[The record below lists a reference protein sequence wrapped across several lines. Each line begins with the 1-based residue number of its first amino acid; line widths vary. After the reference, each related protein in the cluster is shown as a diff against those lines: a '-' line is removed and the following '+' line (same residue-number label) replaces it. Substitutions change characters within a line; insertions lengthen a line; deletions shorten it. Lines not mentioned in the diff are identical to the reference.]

1 MNNNITEDKCS
12 LEVSKLLW
20 KHGMKT
26 PECLLDKW
34 LNINFIPTHAV
45 AIKWIRENFYL
56 DISTRYISWP
66 HLNEEKWTPYVD
78 TMIKYKKGR
87 KDRESMMI
95 MMANEESQYLAT
107 EAALLHT
114 LKNLIP

>member
-45 AIKWIRENFYL
+45 AIKWIRENFNWNIETGYRNSHK
-56 DISTRYISWP
+56 DYSSTIYPMFPNTQVHRTERFKTS
-66 HLNEEKWTPYVD
+66 EDSV
-78 TMIKYKKGR
+78 
-87 KDRESMMI
+87 
-95 MMANEESQYLAT
+95 
-107 EAALLHT
+107 EAALLYT